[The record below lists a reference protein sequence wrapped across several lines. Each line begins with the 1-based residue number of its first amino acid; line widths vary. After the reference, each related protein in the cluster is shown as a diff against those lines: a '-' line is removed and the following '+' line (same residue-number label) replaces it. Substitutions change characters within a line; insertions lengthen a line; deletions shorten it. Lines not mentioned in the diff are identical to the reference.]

1 MHAFT
6 RLIDAGVV
14 AGSLRD
20 IHNAVVKC
28 LSLSTVAAYTRVLGV
43 VTGEGPEDSS
53 QASLE
58 AVQWVTLYLSVM
70 MDVTENISHNTLK
83 CAGAPHSC
91 SDCQW
96 NISQQL

>member
-1 MHAFT
+1 MYNKFSKCPPWDSGHAFT
-6 RLIDAGVV
+6 RLIDVGVV

-43 VTGEGPEDSS
+43 VTGEGPEDWS

-58 AVQWVTLYLSVM
+58 AMQLGLLYLS
-70 MDVTENISHNTLK
+70 ICHNGCYWKHLTQH
-83 CAGAPHSC
+83 G
-91 SDCQW
+91 
-96 NISQQL
+96 